1 MTKLSLSHGLLAF
14 GAALFFSLGEN
25 STGKRLAAPL
35 DPTVAPTPV
44 PRVSLGPI
52 RVELEQ
58 IASGVTAPND
68 LTSVGDG
75 RLFFDE
81 QGGGIRIVEAGAL
94 LVVPFL
100 DVSARLIGSG
110 DERGLLG
117 FTFHPGYKDPSSP
130 GLCGGFSTRL
140 RVETGDN
147 VLVSGFIITGSD
159 SEEVVLRGLGP
170 SLSMRDVAPA
180 ETLLDPMI
188 ELYDSSGAMIA
199 SNDGWVS
206 GPQASEIIGLG
217 LAPDEPSEAALVA
230 KLPPGS
236 YTAILSDAQGGS
248 GIGIVELYA
257 TSVSAPAN
265 PVNISTR
272 GLVGKGDDVMIGGF
286 IIGGMNTSRLVIR
299 ALGPSLKRVGDSQC
313 AARPDPRT
321 ARSGWRFDCVQ

>member
-1 MTKLSLSHGLLAF
+1 MEKI
-14 GAALFFSLGEN
+14 AAI
-25 STGKRLAAPL
+25 APL
-35 DPTVAPTPV
+35 
-44 PRVSLGPI
+44 
-52 RVELEQ
+52 
-58 IASGVTAPND
+58 
-68 LTSVGDG
+68 TSI
-75 RLFFDE
+75 LN
-81 QGGGIRIVEAGAL
+81 L
-94 LVVPFL
+94 
-100 DVSARLIGSG
+100 
-110 DERGLLG
+110 
-117 FTFHPGYKDPSSP
+117 
-130 GLCGGFSTRL
+130 STRL

-170 SLSMRDVAPA
+170 SLSMRDVASA

-188 ELYDSSGAMIA
+188 ELHDSSGAMIA

-299 ALGPSLKRVGDSQC
+299 ALGPSLSGSGIPNVLPDPTLELHDQDGDLIVFNDNWKDVQQSEIEATGLAPTNDQESSILATLIPGPYTAIVRGKNETTGVAIVEAYKVGD
-313 AARPDPRT
+313 
-321 ARSGWRFDCVQ
+321 